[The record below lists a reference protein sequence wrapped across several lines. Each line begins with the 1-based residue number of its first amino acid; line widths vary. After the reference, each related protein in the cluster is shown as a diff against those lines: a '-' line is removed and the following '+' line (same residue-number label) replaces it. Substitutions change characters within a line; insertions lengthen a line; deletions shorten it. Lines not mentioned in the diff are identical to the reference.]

1 MNLAQRGK
9 KPKKLI
15 LNEKI
20 DNFMIADFG
29 ESTKQKLVSQRN
41 KKKDEPIRTYHMRKS
56 RNCDAIPYNLF
67 KAA

>member
-1 MNLAQRGK
+1 VNILAEICKCLKEMRDKMNLAQRGK

-29 ESTKQKLVSQRN
+29 ESTKQKLVS
-41 KKKDEPIRTYHMRKS
+41 
-56 RNCDAIPYNLF
+56 
-67 KAA
+67 